1 MKPTA
6 TFLSLMILAVATP
19 NVYSKNYVSNITE
32 YTQTQCM
39 SHQKPS
45 EKDEKKN
52 EKKKR
57 VTNSQP

>member
-1 MKPTA
+1 MKQAA

-19 NVYSKNYVSNITE
+19 SVYSQNSVSNITE
-32 YTQTQCM
+32 YTQTQCV
-39 SHQKPS
+39 SHQTPS

-57 VTNSQP
+57 ATH